1 MNNKQK
7 KALKAKFSDDLGSSR
22 MMVSTLSEWYDA
34 KHRPPSADEVAFVN
48 SIPVGSCPRCGSENV
63 RRDGRSKKTGL
74 IVRECKDCGKKFGPL
89 TGTVFDSRKIPLS
102 EWIEFLVHLFQF
114 HSVKTASLDNRNA
127 DSTGRYWLSKVFAV
141 VEGIQEGVSLSGD
154 VWIDETYFPKWR
166 SESETRGGKRLRGL
180 SRNQFCVLTAT
191 DGKTCV
197 LRVCGVGKPSA
208 ARAVAGYGEMI
219 GKGSK
224 IIHDGDKSHNALI
237 EAMGLSSEVHS
248 TDETKGLADSE
259 NPLEPVNEIHRYLS
273 GFIGSHRGFSRDGL
287 QDWLNLFCFY
297 WNTPGDAFQKA
308 QAFIELAVKK
318 RKTLRYRSW
327 GKAKAS
333 DKS

>member
-1 MNNKQK
+1 
-7 KALKAKFSDDLGSSR
+7 
-22 MMVSTLSEWYDA
+22 MVTST
-34 KHRPPSADEVAFVN
+34 
-48 SIPVGSCPRCGSENV
+48 
-63 RRDGRSKKTGL
+63 
-74 IVRECKDCGKKFGPL
+74 
-89 TGTVFDSRKIPLS
+89 
-102 EWIEFLVHLFQF
+102 FQF

-191 DGKTCV
+191 DGETCV

-219 GKGSK
+219 AKGSK

-237 EAMGLSSEVHS
+237 EAMGLSSEVHG

-259 NPLEPVNEIHRYLS
+259 NPMEPVNEIHRYLS
-273 GFIGSHRGFSRDGL
+273 GFVGSHRGFSRDGL
-287 QDWLNLFCFY
+287 QDWLNLFYFY

-318 RKTLRYRSW
+318 RKILRYRSW
-327 GKAKAS
+327 GKAKNF

>member
-1 MNNKQK
+1 MELGGSGKT
-7 KALKAKFSDDLGSSR
+7 LAKGRNRQNEQQTEEGFESQIFGWPRLVGHDVFHAFR
-22 MMVSTLSEWYDA
+22 MVRREA
-34 KHRPPSADEVAFVN
+34 PSALRGRGRIRH

-74 IVRECKDCGKKFGPL
+74 IVRECKGCGKKFGPL

-166 SESETRGGKRLRGL
+166 SESETRRGKRLRGL

-191 DGKTCV
+191 DGETCV

-237 EAMGLSSEVHS
+237 EAMGLRAKS
-248 TDETKGLADSE
+248 TSPTKPRAS
-259 NPLEPVNEIHRYLS
+259 PIP
-273 GFIGSHRGFSRDGL
+273 
-287 QDWLNLFCFY
+287 
-297 WNTPGDAFQKA
+297 
-308 QAFIELAVKK
+308 
-318 RKTLRYRSW
+318 KTRWSP
-327 GKAKAS
+327 
-333 DKS
+333 